1 MDCIIQ
7 ISDSNDVLLTTT
19 HDRGSVIAHN
29 GDNNYNNLICV
40 ATHCNDFAYCGK
52 FNAHSLP
59 AWRRACF
66 IETWRRVQANHF
78 ERWAVWL
85 LWRNSSKNMVKL
97 LNINTVIDANHFQ
110 KTPNITGTRVIGEK
124 KNNKLSRHNNRDSVV
139 NVRTFCQHKKRLSRC
154 PYLKIE

>member
-1 MDCIIQ
+1 MKYCEENKVTIPIDDRRSREVDCIIQ

-66 IETWRRVQANHF
+66 IET
-78 ERWAVWL
+78 
-85 LWRNSSKNMVKL
+85 
-97 LNINTVIDANHFQ
+97 
-110 KTPNITGTRVIGEK
+110 
-124 KNNKLSRHNNRDSVV
+124 
-139 NVRTFCQHKKRLSRC
+139 
-154 PYLKIE
+154 